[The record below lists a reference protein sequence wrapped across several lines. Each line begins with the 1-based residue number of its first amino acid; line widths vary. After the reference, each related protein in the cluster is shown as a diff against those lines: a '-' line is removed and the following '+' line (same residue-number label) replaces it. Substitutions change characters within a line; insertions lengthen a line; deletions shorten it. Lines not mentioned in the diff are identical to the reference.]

1 MMGVVEFPGRRDEA
15 LEMGLARI
23 REEFAVPGEFPPEVL
38 AAAADAARRSPGAE
52 HVDRTAE
59 PFVTLDP
66 LSASDLDQAFAITTD
81 RDDVILRYAI
91 ADVGFFV
98 RAGDPIDAEA
108 WRRGVTVYL
117 AGERAPLY
125 PPSLCDRA
133 ASLLP
138 DGPRPAVVFTVRVE
152 PDGDARLD
160 GVERAVIES
169 RAKLDYESVGTE
181 DLPSS
186 FAELSRRVVRAEQR
200 RQAPRVEF
208 PDQALE
214 RTDGGFELRF
224 RPRLESED
232 QNAAM
237 SLATNLAVASALH
250 AVGTGLFR
258 VMPDP
263 DDRAI
268 RRLRSSAKA
277 FGLEWPND
285 QSIGDFE
292 RSLPRRDP
300 RAEAFLLA
308 VRRASGGASYEA
320 HRHGVRPWHSA
331 VAATYAHATAPLRR
345 LGDRYVIEAALAVVN
360 GRAVSDDVQAAF
372 EKLPEVMGRTETRA
386 DRVASAVIALAEA
399 VWLASRV
406 GESFDAVVVDEDR
419 HGVLIQLAGPAV
431 LARIEAHHVDPGDA
445 VRVVLASVDVDARQV
460 EFTRVG

>member
-1 MMGVVEFPGRRDEA
+1 MRIPDQRDEQ
-15 LEMGLARI
+15 LRLGIERI

-66 LSASDLDQAFAITTD
+66 ASATDLDQAFAITTD
-81 RDDVILRYAI
+81 RDDVVLRYAI

-117 AGERAPLY
+117 AGQRAPLY
-125 PPSLCDRA
+125 PQPLCDRA

-138 DGPRPAVVFTVRVE
+138 DGPRPAVVFTVRVD

-169 RAKLDYESVGTE
+169 RAKLDYASVRTE

-200 RQAPRVEF
+200 REAPRVEF
-208 PDQALE
+208 PDQELE
-214 RTDGGFELRF
+214 WSDGGFELRF

-250 AVGTGLFR
+250 AAGTGLFR
-258 VMPDP
+258 VMPEL

-277 FGLEWPND
+277 FGLEWPSD
-285 QSIGDFE
+285 ESVADFQ
-292 RSLPRRDP
+292 RALPRSDP

-308 VRRASGGASYEA
+308 VRRASGGASYAA
-320 HRHGVRPWHSA
+320 HRDGVRPWHAA

-360 GRAVSDDVQAAF
+360 GRPVPDDVQAAF
-372 EKLPEVMGRTETRA
+372 EKLPEVMERTETRA

-419 HGVLIQLAGPAV
+419 HGVLIQLADPAV

-445 VRVVLASVDVDARQV
+445 VRVVLDAVDVPSRRIQ
-460 EFTRVG
+460 FTRVG

>member
-1 MMGVVEFPGRRDEA
+1 MRLPDRGDEQ
-15 LEMGLARI
+15 LRLGIERI

-38 AAAADAARRSPGAE
+38 AAAADAARRPPGAE

-66 LSASDLDQAFAITTD
+66 ATATDLDQAFAITTH
-81 RDDVILRYAI
+81 RDDVVLRYAI

-98 RAGDPIDAEA
+98 RSGDPIDAEA

-117 AGERAPLY
+117 ADERAPLY

-138 DGPRPAVVFTVRVE
+138 SGPRPAVVFTVRVD
-152 PDGDARLD
+152 PDGDVRLD

-169 RAKLDYESVGTE
+169 RAKLDYASVRSE
-181 DLPSS
+181 DLPPS
-186 FAELSRRVVRAEQR
+186 FAELSRRIVRAEQR
-200 RQAPRVEF
+200 REAPRVEF
-208 PDQALE
+208 PDQELE

-250 AVGTGLFR
+250 AAGTGLFR
-258 VMPDP
+258 VMPEP
-263 DDRAI
+263 DERAI

-277 FGLEWPND
+277 FGLVWPVG
-285 QSIGDFE
+285 QSVGDFE
-292 RSLPRRDP
+292 RSLPRSDP
-300 RAEAFLLA
+300 RAAAFLLA

-320 HRHGVRPWHSA
+320 HRDGVRPWHAA

-345 LGDRYVIEAALAVVN
+345 LGDRYVIEAALAVAN
-360 GRAVSDDVQAAF
+360 GGPVSDELQGDF
-372 EKLPEVMGRTETRA
+372 EKLPEVMERTETRA
-386 DRVASAVIALAEA
+386 DRVDSAVIALAEA
-399 VWLASRV
+399 VWLAARV
-406 GESFDAVVVDEDR
+406 GESFDAVVVDEDQ
-419 HGVLIQLAGPAV
+419 HGVVIQLADPAV
-431 LARIEAHHVDPGDA
+431 LARIEAHHVDPGDE